1 MMVSFLIAQSYCHP
15 NPCRNNGYCYEKGA
29 TFECSCEF
37 GFKGPT
43 CAGKFIVYYTA
54 KKMTFSIKDFF
65 SKCDQTRRKLRIWSR
80 FLKKSLMLRKRRIF
94 SFFCTVL
101 VKTFFQLQNLILEKS
116 IWLTHLSQT
125 SMMKL
130 FAKNLLII
138 FAKGFILDICLH
150 AKCTV
155 VCCLLTRILFSFY
168 CFTCW
173 FRDVFL

>member
-1 MMVSFLIAQSYCHP
+1 MKKEQLLNVLVNLDSKDQHVLVSSSYI
-15 NPCRNNGYCYEKGA
+15 
-29 TFECSCEF
+29 TLQ
-37 GFKGPT
+37 
-43 CAGKFIVYYTA
+43 

-80 FLKKSLMLRKRRIF
+80 FLKKSLMLWKRRIF